1 MRMLLALA
9 MMGIT
14 LSGSLTADDPKN
26 RMKVEISKGKV
37 AIDGKELAIPA
48 DLAAVEKA
56 FGKASGSVIDPVSD
70 ANRYVYWKDLGIVCS
85 QSTKGKMQIQEV
97 EFNLEPAYDLSA
109 KARAKPFAGEI
120 VVEGEAIVKAS
131 GKDDAKKIKSGSDSF
146 GSWKI
151 DYSEPPLQVM
161 IHPSE
166 KGTKAVTV
174 QIPLSAR

>member
-1 MRMLLALA
+1 MRLLLALA
-9 MMGIT
+9 MVGLT
-14 LSGSLTADDPKN
+14 LSGSPAADDPKN
-26 RMKVEISKGKV
+26 KMKVEISKGKV
-37 AIDGKELAIPA
+37 TIDGKELAIPA
-48 DLAAVEKA
+48 DLTTFEKA

-70 ANRYVYWKDLGIVCS
+70 TNKYVYWKDLGIRCS

-97 EFNLEPAYDLSA
+97 EFNLEPSYDLSA
-109 KARAKPFAGEI
+109 KARAKPFIGEI
-120 VVEGEAIVKAS
+120 LVEGAVIGKAS
-131 GKDDAKKIKSGSDSF
+131 SKDDVKKIKSGSDSF

-174 QIPLSAR
+174 QVPLSAR